1 MQLFLEKIQ
10 MFACSDDVCACR
22 TLSTFRYSAL
32 FCCWFLIFD
41 INCGVCWKDKFLLR
55 TVLNIV
61 DSSTPV
67 QQSWNIPSFGI
78 QWNVC
83 LPDFEFLRQPLNSTV
98 VSTLNIL
105 YEAKFLE
112 IKKNEMKLSV
122 MTLMIWVLS
131 TVEVVDGVSWVIV
144 CDGSPLNI
152 SLTLGLTTQT
162 NKHKYC
168 TA

>member
-67 QQSWNIPSFGI
+67 QQSRNIPLFGI

-112 IKKNEMKLSV
+112 IKKNEMKLWW
-122 MTLMIWVLS
+122 LRWFECLS

-144 CDGSPLNI
+144 CDGSPQNI
-152 SLTLGLTTQT
+152 SLTLEGLTT
-162 NKHKYC
+162 
-168 TA
+168 